1 MDSNTSLTPAARMLG
16 YAGLLPQIA
25 CIALIL
31 IDSPYRYSALFMGF
45 VYPAMIFSFLGGV
58 WWGQAITRLS
68 AASAGVYIVAVLP
81 SLIAAALFIPYL
93 EGWDWPGPAMLYL
106 GAFLMLSPMV
116 DRALG
121 YAARDFM
128 RLRWHLS
135 LGLGALTIAT
145 GVLAMQAMEPAAPT
159 APAAETPQTPEP
171 LPPTVPPGGAGGLP
185 PGHPPLDSDG
195 EIRPEIDTDKF
206 T

>member
-1 MDSNTSLTPAARMLG
+1 MDHQTSLTPTARALG

-25 CIALIL
+25 CIALVL
-31 IDSPYRYSALFMGF
+31 MESSYQYSALFMGF

-58 WWGQAITRLS
+58 WWGQAIAKPGS
-68 AASAGVYIVAVLP
+68 ASAGVYTLAVLP

-93 EGWDWPGPAMLYL
+93 EGWEWPGPAMLYL
-106 GAFLMLSPMV
+106 GAFLALSPMV

-121 YAARDFM
+121 YSAPDFM

-135 LGLGALTIAT
+135 LGLGGLTIAF
-145 GVLAMQAMEPAAPT
+145 GFLAMQVMAPKDPAS
-159 APAAETPQTPEP
+159 
-171 LPPTVPPGGAGGLP
+171 LPVNPHAKI
-185 PGHPPLDSDG
+185 S
-195 EIRPEIDTDKF
+195 TDNF

>member
-1 MDSNTSLTPAARMLG
+1 MDANTSLTPPARWLG
-16 YAGLLPQIA
+16 YAGLLPQVL
-25 CIALIL
+25 CIALVL
-31 IDSPYRYSALFMGF
+31 SGNAYQYSALFMGF

-58 WWGQAITRLS
+58 WWGQSIAKAG
-68 AASAGVYIVAVLP
+68 AASAGAYAIAVMP

-93 EGWDWPGPAMLYL
+93 EGWEWPGPAMLYL

-121 YAARDFM
+121 YAAPDFL

-135 LGLGALTIAT
+135 LGLGGLTIVF
-145 GVLAMQAMEPAAPT
+145 GFIAMQVMAPKDPAS
-159 APAAETPQTPEP
+159 
-171 LPPTVPPGGAGGLP
+171 LPVNPHAKVSA
-185 PGHPPLDSDG
+185 DA
-195 EIRPEIDTDKF
+195 F